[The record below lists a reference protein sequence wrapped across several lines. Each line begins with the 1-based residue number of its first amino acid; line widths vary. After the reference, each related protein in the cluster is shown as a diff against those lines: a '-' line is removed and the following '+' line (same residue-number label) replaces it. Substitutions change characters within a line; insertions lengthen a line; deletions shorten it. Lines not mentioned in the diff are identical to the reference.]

1 MPTSAS
7 TSIPTPASTPHVELQ
22 THRQSPPAF
31 GVPTDLEQLGERI
44 AALSG
49 QIAAA
54 TAQLLTLIR
63 EFDERE
69 GWNTGFLSCAHWL
82 SWRTGLAPGPAREKV
97 RVARALATLPRIAD
111 ALRRGALSYS
121 KVRGTDAGG
130 HPGHRIEAARFR
142 HGWHH
147 DPGRTARAWL
157 APVDRTLDQEQAAE
171 AGVGPAQR
179 RADALGRVADAALVG
194 GLDRGRGATGIRWWC
209 MSMRRG
215 FRRTTR
221 PGVSVLEGRR
231 VPAGTSRRIACDA
244 SRVVMTHDARGRVLD
259 VGRKHRVIPPT
270 LRRALAHRDTTCQ
283 FPGCDRTCCDAH
295 HLRHWADGGET
306 GLANLVLLCRRHH
319 RSVHEEGYRV
329 TGGWRW
335 TRPDGPSLPEVP
347 HTPRSR
353 AGGRALARVWP
364 SAVMAIGHSPAT
376 LPRPEWD
383 GRPLDIGWAIDVL
396 YRPLGPE
403 P

>member
-121 KVRGTDAGG
+121 KVRALTRVATPDTESMLLDFATAGTTTQVE
-130 HPGHRIEAARFR
+130 RLVR
-142 HGWHH
+142 GW
-147 DPGRTARAWL
+147 RR
-157 APVDRTLDQEQAAE
+157 VDRTLDQEQAAE

-194 GLDRGRGATGIRWWC
+194 GLDRGTRGDRYQVVVHVDAAGL
-209 MSMRRG
+209 SADDP
-215 FRRTTR
+215 

-329 TGGWRW
+329 TGGCDGHDPMVRRSPRFP
-335 TRPDGPSLPEVP
+335 TRPGRVP
-347 HTPRSR
+347 
-353 AGGRALARVWP
+353 AGVLSQGC
-364 SAVMAIGHSPAT
+364 
-376 LPRPEWD
+376 
-383 GRPLDIGWAIDVL
+383 GRP
-396 YRPLGPE
+396 P
-403 P
+403 